1 MGIFEDV
8 MSNAKSA
15 AVNVGKKAGRL
26 VDISKLRMSAA
37 ELNNEINKRYEALG
51 RVVYNAAKEEQ
62 DVKGLIDECAISIDA
77 LYLRLDEVNE
87 KINRLQNKTVCPV
100 CSAQNPESSMY
111 CSQCGNKL
119 RDEVYSEE
127 ENEVVFE
134 SADSESA
141 ETQETKTDSSQVEQT
156 IE

>member
-15 AVNVGKKAGRL
+15 AATVGKKAGRL
-26 VDISKLRMSAA
+26 VDISKLRMNAN

-62 DVKGLIDECAISIDA
+62 DIKGLIDECVISIDA

-87 KINRLQNKTVCPV
+87 KINHLQNKTVCPI
-100 CSAQNPESSMY
+100 CSAENPESSMF
-111 CSQCGNKL
+111 CSQCGSRL
-119 RDEVYSEE
+119 RDESTAEKSDASG
-127 ENEVVFE
+127 EVVFE
-134 SADSESA
+134 TAEPVSA
-141 ETQETKTDSSQVEQT
+141 ETSEAEQSA
-156 IE
+156 E

>member
-15 AVNVGKKAGRL
+15 AANVGKKAGRL
-26 VDISKLRMSAA
+26 VDISKLRMNAA

-62 DVKGLIDECAISIDA
+62 DVKGLIDECAISIDS

-100 CSAQNPESSMY
+100 CSAENPESSMY
-111 CSQCGNKL
+111 CSHCGNKL
-119 RDEVYSEE
+119 RDEVYSDEA
-127 ENEVVFE
+127 NEVVFDE
-134 SADSESA
+134 TAVSESEEA
-141 ETQETKTDSSQVEQT
+141 EETASQVEQT

>member
-15 AVNVGKKAGRL
+15 AATVGKKAGRL
-26 VDISKLRMSAA
+26 VDISKLRMNAN

-62 DVKGLIDECAISIDA
+62 DIKGLIDECVISIDA

-87 KINRLQNKTVCPV
+87 KINRLQNKTVCPI
-100 CSAQNPESSMY
+100 CSAENPESSMF
-111 CSQCGNKL
+111 CSQCGSRL
-119 RDEVYSEE
+119 RDESTAEE
-127 ENEVVFE
+127 SDASGEVVFE
-134 SADSESA
+134 TAEPVSA
-141 ETQETKTDSSQVEQT
+141 ETSEAEQSA
-156 IE
+156 E